1 MDLVGPNGENLTTD
15 PLQARVKLVEEG
27 RGLFKDIVKNAF
39 IKGEGYTGDKKLIA
53 QGAAMSVQN
62 LELNQAQ
69 LDSLTVYYDKQ
80 IESLKKQKEATSDK
94 EKQKRLEQAESDKQ
108 YRAEQA
114 YARKRQQESSK
125 SDFLAIVG
133 LIAIIV
139 IGILIGA

>member
-1 MDLVGPNGENLTTD
+1 MTE
-15 PLQARVKLVEEG
+15 
-27 RGLFKDIVKNAF
+27 
-39 IKGEGYTGDKKLIA
+39 
-53 QGAAMSVQN
+53 
-62 LELNQAQ
+62 
-69 LDSLTVYYDKQ
+69 
-80 IESLKKQKEATSDK
+80 SDK